1 MQAQITRLIVLVV
14 LACGLDMITA
24 QTSSFPAVTVKEL
37 PPEAIPSGP
46 CTESQAGYLGFT
58 KAGKEKTRL
67 TDKQIG
73 EYVRVRLS
81 QGYSVSLYPQVSGK
95 IYAVATC
102 ESSKH

>member
-1 MQAQITRLIVLVV
+1 MQAHITRLIVLGV
-14 LACGLDMITA
+14 LTFGLSIITA
-24 QTSSFPAVTVKEL
+24 QTSSVPAVAVKEL
-37 PPEAIPSGP
+37 PPEAFPSGT
-46 CTESQAGYLGFT
+46 CTESQSGYLGMV
-58 KAGKEKTRL
+58 KAGREKTDL

-73 EYVRVRLS
+73 EYIRVRLA